1 MTTTAITGCPVAHNE
16 LTQFP
21 FDANGT
27 RLPDE
32 IAHLITNEP
41 VKKVRTIAGA
51 EAWLV
56 SSYPLCRQVLDD
68 ARFSLKDTSA
78 PGMPRQY
85 ALTIP
90 PGVVN
95 NMGNITGA
103 GLRKAVL

>member
-1 MTTTAITGCPVAHNE
+1 MTTTIDPTTPAAADE
-16 LTQFP
+16 LTRFP

-32 IAHLITNEP
+32 IAHLLTNEP

-78 PGMPRQY
+78 PGAPRQY

-90 PGVVN
+90 RRWSTTWGTSRVPDC
-95 NMGNITGA
+95 A
-103 GLRKAVL
+103 RP